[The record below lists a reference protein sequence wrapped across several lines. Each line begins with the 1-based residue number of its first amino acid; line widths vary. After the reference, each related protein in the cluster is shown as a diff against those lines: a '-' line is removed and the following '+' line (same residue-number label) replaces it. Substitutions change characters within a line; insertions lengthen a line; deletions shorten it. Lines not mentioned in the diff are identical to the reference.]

1 MLPELGGDL
10 DDELFGNSDSGNQP
24 STSNPTSVQAQT
36 DGTQEVQRDLNNQK
50 LKLKTRLERQMGS
63 SCLHLIS
70 RLITSCLLRI
80 KCPTTQLLITI
91 CTVTIVRMGLRACTQ
106 YIR

>member
-36 DGTQEVQRDLNNQK
+36 DGTQEVQRDLNNQNLSSK
-50 LKLKTRLERQMGS
+50 LDWNAKWDRLASIS
-63 SCLHLIS
+63 SL
-70 RLITSCLLRI
+70 
-80 KCPTTQLLITI
+80 
-91 CTVTIVRMGLRACTQ
+91 G
-106 YIR
+106 